1 MAHARSDLVDVCG
14 VFLELPLHL
23 LRANLGVENGGIVV
37 PIILLLPRPCPC
49 SCPCSTAGTTSTTSS
64 STSGDRGCC
73 ICLVLVEQA
82 VLLLR
87 EILQLAAQV
96 GDA

>member
-1 MAHARSDLVDVCG
+1 MADARSNLVDVCG
-14 VFLELPLHL
+14 VLLELPLHL
-23 LRANLGVENGGIVV
+23 LCTNLGVEDGGIVV

-49 SCPCSTAGTTSTTSS
+49 PCSTAGTTSTS
-64 STSGDRGCC
+64 STSGGDRGCC

-87 EILQLAAQV
+87 EILQLAAQE
-96 GDA
+96 GDT